1 MPINDPSS
9 ITQITFGEDGL
20 ERTALA
26 EGPRPVSSR
35 LFLEELEELQY
46 SERRFGYLKERNST
60 YKLIAFAAGAIFIII
75 SIIAYKF
82 PTSLP
87 FNFQK
92 FAGIIFIT
100 GLLMIGLGLYIINQE
115 KNVDKRLKN
124 ITRRRNELENRFS
137 PVKPKDTAYFEDL
150 VDMNIKNLKE
160 YYGLVKIHTE
170 KSFQATRIAA
180 ITGFILIVFGLVIGF
195 VSPNS
200 VRVADI
206 STASGVIIEFIAGV
220 FFYLY
225 NRTVRQLK
233 EYHDSLLG
241 VQNILLSF
249 KIVGDLK
256 EDEDRVNMLG
266 IMLSSLCGK
275 HESEIN
281 PEKLEPAIIQEQSQ
295 DARR

>member
-1 MPINDPSS
+1 MTGGTGSE
-9 ITQITFGEDGL
+9 TQIVFEDSL
-20 ERTALA
+20 EGTASS

-35 LFLEELEELQY
+35 FFLEELDELNRYEHYISQ
-46 SERRFGYLKERNST
+46 LKRKQSAT
-60 YKLIAFAAGAIFIII
+60 KMIAFIFGGIFII
-75 SIIAYKF
+75 
-82 PTSLP
+82 
-87 FNFQK
+87 
-92 FAGIIFIT
+92 AGIIVSFFPFSFPFNIGQYFGIIILFGVICVGT
-100 GLLMIGLGLYIINQE
+100 GLLIMNGENNTKDRIKEISGR
-115 KNVDKRLKN
+115 KD
-124 ITRRRNELENRFS
+124 ELEKKFT
-137 PVKPKDTAYFEDL
+137 PIKPKETAYFEDL

-180 ITGFILIVFGLVIGF
+180 ITGFILIVFGLVVGF

-200 VRVADI
+200 VRVADV

-256 EDEDRVNMLG
+256 KDEDRVNMLG
-266 IMLSSLCGK
+266 IMLASLCGK
-275 HESEIN
+275 HEGEIN
-281 PEKLEPAIIQEQSQ
+281 PGEKEPTIMQEQSQ
-295 DARR
+295 DK